1 MRGDFIKYT
10 LDKFLSILYRM
21 DESGEFE
28 LAEDEYIRLVGIK
41 ADGTFTHYHKT
52 VEAVKADITK
62 YRQVY
67 NLFLGIA
74 TSRGESGK
82 VENMRTRKA
91 VMLDFDKKDF
101 PEFKTAQDF
110 TAHIKAIIPELYI
123 HAIVDTGHG
132 YHCYIAVTR
141 TADNER
147 VTAVNKA
154 LAEILRADTKAT
166 LPTQLVR
173 IPTTYNLKKLDDRK
187 CVNIVTNALE
197 RSPQTFKAYKLE
209 QLERFVQRLQQ
220 NEANQADSTPLPK
233 GSYNKISSYHC
244 IGAMLAEGAKQ
255 GERNFCL
262 GRITK
267 YLQTIKGETKQ
278 KALETVLEWNRR
290 CDPPKAAEIVKADFE
305 RYWTGDY
312 KLLGCNLEDENHQR
326 ILNRYCDKHDCMTIF
341 EKTEDSDVESV
352 EMFFDNNILRNRVI
366 KTLTGYH
373 LLILSVMN
381 FVGKPLKRKELVKWL
396 TGRRTKKCCMSDKSL
411 SKYLPDL
418 VEKKYVIYDDF
429 HDTYEVN
436 TKSYKPTY
444 TRYSYG
450 ASLQFINKLISPCE
464 YMVYLCLVRNLQQ
477 NKNVTYETLASDLGK
492 DEGNIPKYIKG
503 LHEAGLI
510 NVNKSYNDKGVLYN
524 TYKLFY

>member
-1 MRGDFIKYT
+1 MRGGFIKYT
-10 LDKFLSILYRM
+10 LDKFLSILYKM
-21 DESGEFE
+21 DGAGEFS
-28 LAEDEYIRLVGIK
+28 LAENEYIRLVGIK
-41 ADGTFTHYHKT
+41 ADGTFTHFHKT
-52 VEAVKADITK
+52 VAEVKADISK
-62 YRQVY
+62 YCQVY
-67 NLFLGIA
+67 NLFLGVA
-74 TSRGESGK
+74 TSKEQSGK

-132 YHCYIAVTR
+132 YHCYIAVQR
-141 TADNER
+141 TVDNER

-154 LAEILRADTKAT
+154 LAEILKADVKAA

-173 IPTTYNLKKLDDRK
+173 IPTTYNLKNLDDRK

-197 RSPQTFKAYKLE
+197 RSPKTFKPYKLE
-209 QLERFVQRLQQ
+209 QLERFVQRIQQ
-220 NEANQADSTPLPK
+220 NAANQENNTPLPK

-244 IGAMLAEGAKQ
+244 IGTMLAEGVKQ

-267 YLQTIKGETKQ
+267 YLQIIRGETKQ
-278 KALETVLEWNRR
+278 NALETVLEWNRR
-290 CDPPKAAEIVKADFE
+290 CDPPKTVEIVTADFE
-305 RYWTGDY
+305 RYWNGNY
-312 KLLGCNLEDENHQR
+312 KLLGCNLEDETHQK
-326 ILNRYCDKHDCMTIF
+326 ILDRYCSKHECMTVF
-341 EKTEDSDVESV
+341 EKTEDNELESV
-352 EMFFDNNILRNRVI
+352 EMFFDNNILRNRII
-366 KTLTGYH
+366 KTLTGFH

-396 TGRRTKKCCMSDKSL
+396 TGRRTKKCCMDSRTL
-411 SKYLPDL
+411 SKYLLDL
-418 VEKKYVIYDDF
+418 VNKKYVLYDEF

-436 TKSYKPTY
+436 PKSYKPTY

-450 ASLQFINKLISPCE
+450 ASLQFINRIISPCE
-464 YMVYLCLVRNLQQ
+464 YMLYLCLVRNLQQ

-492 DEGNIPKYIKG
+492 DEGDISRYIKG

-510 NVNKSYNDKGVLYN
+510 NVNKSYNEKGVLYN